1 MPSTNCQAAMLR
13 LAEPF
18 ILLCGD
24 ALRNLVQLPS
34 NAVLHFIVMSNTQSC
49 QIAPMTEQDWPA
61 VREIFLQG
69 IATGN
74 ATFEQA
80 APEWKEWS
88 ERHLPS
94 CRLVARLEN
103 RIVGWAALS
112 PVSSRCVYGGVA
124 EVSIYVAEGARGCG
138 VGRQLLDALVNAS
151 EQSGIWTL
159 QAGIFPENE
168 ASIHLHQE
176 AGFRIVGRRE
186 RLGCMNGQWR
196 DIVLMERRSAV
207 VGL

>member
-1 MPSTNCQAAMLR
+1 
-13 LAEPF
+13 
-18 ILLCGD
+18 
-24 ALRNLVQLPS
+24 
-34 NAVLHFIVMSNTQSC
+34 MSHTQSRE
-49 QIAPMTEQDWPA
+49 IAPMTKRHWSA
-61 VREIFLQG
+61 VREIYLQG

-74 ATFEQA
+74 ATFEQS
-80 APEWKEWS
+80 APEWKGWN

-94 CRLVARLEN
+94 CRLVARVDG

-124 EVSIYVAEGARGCG
+124 EVSIYVADDARGRG
-138 VGRQLLDALVNAS
+138 IGRQLLDALVDAS
-151 EQSGIWTL
+151 EQNGIWTL
-159 QAGIFPENE
+159 QAGIFPENA
-168 ASIHLHQE
+168 ASIHLHQQ

-207 VGL
+207 VGA